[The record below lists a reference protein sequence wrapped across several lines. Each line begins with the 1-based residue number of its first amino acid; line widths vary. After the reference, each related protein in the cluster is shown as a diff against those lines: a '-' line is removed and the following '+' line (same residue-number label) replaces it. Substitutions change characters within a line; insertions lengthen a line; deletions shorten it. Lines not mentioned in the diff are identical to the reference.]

1 MAAVTAGV
9 AGIAA
14 IGAGLSVLG
23 AGIGI
28 GRIGGSA
35 LEAIARQPGE
45 AAKIQTVMI
54 IAAALIEGI
63 ALFGVVVGFLG
74 L

>member
-1 MAAVTAGV
+1 MAVFGSV
-9 AGIAA
+9 AA
-14 IGAGLSVLG
+14 IGAGLAVLG

-35 LEAIARQPGE
+35 VEGIARNPE
-45 AAKIQTVMI
+45 ASGKIQTAML

-63 ALFGVVVGFLG
+63 ALFGVVVGFLRANA
-74 L
+74 